1 MANQE
6 CKVRPTLFNFNSNEQ
21 SCYPDSVTVIIYSGR
36 CNDIGK
42 YYSKLYVPD
51 VFKDIIIKVSYM
63 MPRTNETRYIS
74 RHETCACKCGIY
86 SSVCNDRQHWN
97 NYICKCQGKK
107 LIDTGRCHEGYI
119 SNTSVCDCKCDKLCD
134 LDEYLDHMNWKCR
147 QGLTDQLLP

>member
-1 MANQE
+1 MDLLKKFPMSVSEGLIGLNFYNTIKYIWMANQE

-97 NYICKCQGKK
+97 NYICKC
-107 LIDTGRCHEGYI
+107 
-119 SNTSVCDCKCDKLCD
+119 
-134 LDEYLDHMNWKCR
+134 
-147 QGLTDQLLP
+147 